1 MQVQKRDGG
10 FEAYNVEKI
19 HKVLEWAITDISNV
33 SWSDIEM
40 NAKLSLNDGV
50 NTKEIHQILIKSAN
64 DLTAP
69 SRPNYQYVASR
80 LLNMSLRKDLWERY
94 DSPPS
99 LNVHFKNNIENGTY
113 DAPIYD
119 KWTQDQLVEIE
130 QCVDHDRDYL
140 FTYAGLQQLIDKY
153 LIKNRLTNQMYE
165 TPQFAYVAIAMALF
179 NTVDEVI
186 KAYECFSTFKINLPT
201 PIMAG
206 VRTKIKQFAS
216 CVLVDVN
223 DDLNSIFSS
232 IHAVGKYTARRAGI
246 GLNIGRIRPINSSIR
261 GGEVIHTGLIPYLKI
276 FESAVKA
283 TSQNGIRGGSANVN
297 IPWWHYE
304 VEDVLVLKNNAGTDD
319 NRVRKLDYTIQFDKI
334 FYERLI
340 KNEDITLFSPH
351 EVSDLYEAFGD
362 NAIFKVLYEKYE
374 RSKNIKM
381 KKKINARK
389 LAEIFAKE
397 RLETGR
403 IYSMNIDNVNEHG
416 SWTVP
421 VKMTNLC
428 VEILHHT
435 KPISS
440 IDDKDGEIGICIL
453 SAINLLELENDNDI
467 QQACSVA
474 VRTLENVIDYQDYPV
489 AAGENFTKNR
499 RSLGIGI
506 TNLAG
511 FLAKHK
517 LKYNDPETLKLVHET
532 MEKIQWNLLN
542 ESCKLAEKLGPCNK
556 FSDTKYSKGLLPIDW
571 YKKTVDELIKPE
583 YTMDW
588 EELRGRIKKFG
599 LRHSTLTAI
608 MPCESCLKWDTLV
621 ITPVGKFNFHDLAST
636 LGFDPVDIET
646 NNRVGWYVSDH
657 SVEICTK
664 DSVLATNKIFYNG
677 HQDVSNIELEDGTT
691 LKATMNHKFL
701 IRTTDG
707 AEVWKR
713 VYELVEEDDII
724 SVKMT

>member
-1 MQVQKRDGG
+1 MKIKLTLKEKNIQDIQVGDTALTHSGL
-10 FEAYNVEKI
+10 ET
-19 HKVLEWAITDISNV
+19 VLETFSP
-33 SWSDIEM
+33 
-40 NAKLSLNDGV
+40 
-50 NTKEIHQILIKSAN
+50 LIKKE
-64 DLTAP
+64 D
-69 SRPNYQYVASR
+69 QHKI
-80 LLNMSLRKDLWERY
+80 SLSNGDFFICSSYHRMMI
-94 DSPPS
+94 
-99 LNVHFKNNIENGTY
+99 NN
-113 DAPIYD
+113 
-119 KWTQDQLVEIE
+119 KWTAVRDAKNGDIITSLTDHREIVMNE
-130 QCVDHDRDYL
+130 VIGEY
-140 FTYAGLQQLIDKY
+140 
-153 LIKNRLTNQMYE
+153 
-165 TPQFAYVAIAMALF
+165 
-179 NTVDEVI
+179 DEVFYDLHINNDHSYYI
-186 KAYECFSTFKINLPT
+186 K
-201 PIMAG
+201 G
-206 VRTKIKQFAS
+206 GKQ
-216 CVLVDVN
+216 
-223 DDLNSIFSS
+223 
-232 IHAVGKYTARRAGI
+232 Y
-246 GLNIGRIRPINSSIR
+246 
-261 GGEVIHTGLIPYLKI
+261 YL
-276 FESAVKA
+276 SH
-283 TSQNGIRGGSANVN
+283 NSANVN

-304 VEDVLVLKNNAGTDD
+304 IEDVLALKNNAGTDD

-340 KNEDITLFSPH
+340 KNEEITLFSPH

-362 NAIFKVLYEKYE
+362 NLTFKTLYEKYE

-381 KKKINARK
+381 KKKISARK

-416 SWTVP
+416 SWSVP

-453 SAINLLELENDNDI
+453 SAINLLELDHEEDI
-467 QQACSVA
+467 QSACSIA
-474 VRTLENVIDYQDYPV
+474 VRTLENIIDYQDYPV

-511 FLAKHK
+511 YLAKNK
-517 LKYNDPETLKLVHET
+517 LKYDDPDTLKLVHKM

-571 YKKTVDELIKPE
+571 YKKTVDELVKPE

-588 EELRGRIKKFG
+588 EGLRSRIKTYG

-646 NNRVGWYVSDH
+646 NNRVGWYVSDR

-677 HQDVSNIELEDGTT
+677 HKDVSNIELEDGTT

-707 AEVWKR
+707 VEIWKR
-713 VYELVEEDDII
+713 VYELVEGDDII
-724 SVKMT
+724 NILLSRALLMR